1 MKSARIL
8 GSVLSLSL
16 LIMPVAMAAEKDS
29 PAKEAAEGRKTFDA
43 KCKSCHGPDG
53 KADTTMAKNLKI
65 RAFESKEVQEQ
76 SKEALY
82 KTIEDGK
89 GKMPSYKG
97 KLNKDQIN
105 DLVDY
110 IKSLAPKK

>member
-16 LIMPVAMAAEKDS
+16 LVVPAVMAAES
-29 PAKEAAEGRKTFDA
+29 PAKEAAEGKKTFDV
-43 KCKSCHGPDG
+43 KCKSCHGPEG
-53 KADTTMAKNLKI
+53 KADTTMAKNMKI
-65 RAFESKEVQEQ
+65 KAFESKEVQEQ

>member
-16 LIMPVAMAAEKDS
+16 LVMPAVMAAEKES
-29 PAKEAAEGRKTFDA
+29 PAKEAAEGKKTFDA
-43 KCKSCHGPDG
+43 KCASCHGKEG
-53 KADTTMAKNLKI
+53 KADTTMAKNMKI
-65 RAFESKEVQEQ
+65 KAFESKEVQEQ

-82 KTIEDGK
+82 KAIEDGK
-89 GKMPSYKG
+89 GKMPAYKG